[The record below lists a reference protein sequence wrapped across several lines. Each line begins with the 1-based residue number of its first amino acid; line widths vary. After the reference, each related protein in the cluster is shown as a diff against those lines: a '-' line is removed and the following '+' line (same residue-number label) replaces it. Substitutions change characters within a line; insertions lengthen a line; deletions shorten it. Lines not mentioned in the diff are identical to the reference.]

1 MKLSC
6 CAGLA
11 SFVPQTVDAKQLDTG
26 SAYKAKLEKAPATL
40 KTLSEAGVR
49 FFRVRRGDA
58 LPGISKIP
66 F

>member
-26 SAYKAKLEKAPATL
+26 SIYKAKLEKAPATL
-40 KTLSEAGVR
+40 KNL
-49 FFRVRRGDA
+49 F
-58 LPGISKIP
+58 
-66 F
+66 